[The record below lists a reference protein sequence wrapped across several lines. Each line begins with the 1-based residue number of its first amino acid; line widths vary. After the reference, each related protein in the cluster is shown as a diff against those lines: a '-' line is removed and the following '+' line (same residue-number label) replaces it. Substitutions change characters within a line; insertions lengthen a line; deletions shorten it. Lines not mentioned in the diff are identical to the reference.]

1 MSFKKGSIV
10 QLTET
15 INGVSKGSAVKVTKV
30 IKQNALE
37 LYEIQYQNNEP
48 FCVVK
53 CHLKK

>member
-1 MSFKKGSIV
+1 MSFKKGSTV

-15 INGVSKGSAVKVTKV
+15 LNGVAKGSAVKVTRV

-37 LYEIQYQNNEP
+37 LYEIQYQDNEP
-48 FCVVK
+48 FLVVK